1 VLTVGS
7 LFSGIG
13 GLDLG
18 LERAGMRVLWQCES
32 DPYCRA
38 VLRKHWPGVPCY
50 EDVRL
55 LAHANGGD
63 GGAEHGVDPSGSG
76 GLPTTVDAP
85 TYDGVVALATKQ
97 AWYDSLRVDVLC
109 GGFPCQP
116 VSFAGRR
123 RGAADER
130 WLWPEFA
137 RLIRLLRPRYALME
151 NVPGLLVGGG
161 MAEVLG
167 DLAACGYDA
176 EWDCVAAAHVGAPH
190 LRYRVFILAYPNR
203 GRQQDRAELDGNKAS
218 HSANGHTRRGHVDGL
233 RDEVADAKRAGL
245 GGWPSIGGNARKEQ
259 PATQRDGGPL
269 ADAEDADRWRSGGSI
284 YSGRG
289 DSQARGRSLRRI
301 GLQHWKSEP
310 DVGRV
315 AHGVPSRVD
324 RLSALGNAV
333 VPQVAEYMGRLIV
346 QAEEAV

>member
-1 VLTVGS
+1 VAPSERLPELLARGDASKGGRIGVLTVGS

-38 VLRKHWPGVPCY
+38 VLRKHWPAIPCY
-50 EDVRL
+50 EDVKTL
-55 LAHANGGD
+55 LADADEERRPERRLSARQGGSGLPD
-63 GGAEHGVDPSGSG
+63 TTGSG
-76 GLPTTVDAP
+76 GSGASAIPQ
-85 TYDGVVALATKQ
+85 GCE
-97 AWYDSLRVDVLC
+97 WVDVLC

-116 VSFAGRR
+116 VSLAGAR

-176 EWDCVAAAHVGAPH
+176 EWDCIPAAAVGAPL
-190 LRYRVFILAYPNR
+190 LRYRIFIVAYASSSGRTPLNGQRGESPSVGEATSTNTRSGSMADPNSSR
-203 GRQQDRAELDGNKAS
+203 WNGRTGELW
-218 HSANGHTRRGHVDGL
+218 T
-233 RDEVADAKRAGL
+233 
-245 GGWPSIGGNARKEQ
+245 
-259 PATQRDGGPL
+259 
-269 ADAEDADRWRSGGSI
+269 RWR
-284 YSGRG
+284 RQPP
-289 DSQARGRSLRRI
+289 DNDWWLT
-301 GLQHWKSEP
+301 EP

-324 RLSALGNAV
+324 RLRALGNAV
-333 VPQVAEYMGRLIV
+333 VPQVAEAVGRMIV
-346 QAEEAV
+346 AHAEVAA